1 MRIEGVFRG
10 GIAMR
15 SQLTAIAAFAATIGF
30 GLTAFAQ
37 QAGVGVQGS
46 GSANTQAGVT
56 AQADSNATAQAPAAA
71 PAPAQNQQVGMGL
84 GTGTAAPA
92 PGGSDH
98 DAVVGHLAVGF
109 LGRASIPY
117 GLATNPELPVP
128 VIGVRYWLDP
138 MLGLDL
144 GAGLYLGGTSTDVK
158 TTPPGNTVS
167 ASGPKPAAFVIHAG
181 VPLALASARH
191 FTFEI
196 IPEANFG
203 YASVTGDAASN
214 AAGITKQTGMH
225 LDLGARAGGEIH
237 FGFMGIPQLS
247 LVGSVGL
254 RFDYDKLGQDAAA
267 AAGATRNQSTSVWA
281 LRTSV
286 YDSPWN
292 IFISNVSAFYYF

>member
-1 MRIEGVFRG
+1 
-10 GIAMR
+10 MR
-15 SQLTAIAAFAATIGF
+15 SHSTAIAAFAATIGF
-30 GLTAFAQ
+30 GFTALAQ
-37 QAGVGVQGS
+37 QAAVGVQGS
-46 GSANTQAGVT
+46 ASADTQAGAT
-56 AQADSNATAQAPAAA
+56 AQADPNANAAA
-71 PAPAQNQQVGMGL
+71 QTAAPAQNQQVGMGM
-84 GTGTAAPA
+84 GTGTAAPP

-98 DAVVGHLAVGF
+98 DGVVGHLAVGF

-117 GLATNPELPVP
+117 GLAATPELPVP

-247 LVGSVGL
+247 LVGSVGM
-254 RFDYDKLGQDAAA
+254 RFDYDKLGQDTAAG
-267 AAGATRNQSTSVWA
+267 AAGATQNQSTSVWA

>member
-1 MRIEGVFRG
+1 MKL
-10 GIAMR
+10 R
-15 SQLTAIAAFAATIGF
+15 STAIAAFAATLGF

-37 QAGVGVQGS
+37 QAAVGVQGS
-46 GSANTQAGVT
+46 ASANTQTGAT
-56 AQADSNATAQAPAAA
+56 AQADPNAAAAAQA

-84 GTGTAAPA
+84 GTATAAPA

-98 DAVVGHLAVGF
+98 DAMVGHLAVGF
-109 LGRASIPY
+109 LGRASLPY
-117 GLATNPELPVP
+117 GVPGNPELPVP
-128 VIGVRYWLDP
+128 IIGVRYWLDP

-144 GAGLYLGGTSTDVK
+144 GAGLYLGGTSTDNKVN
-158 TTPPGNTVS
+158 PPGTTVS
-167 ASGPKPAAFVIHAG
+167 TSGPKPTAFAIHAG

-203 YASVTGDAASN
+203 YASVTWDAAVGP
-214 AAGITKQTGMH
+214 AGVTKQTGVH

-254 RFDYDKLGQDAAA
+254 RFDYDKLGQDGPAPG
-267 AAGATRNQSTSVWA
+267 AAGATLNQSTSVWA

>member
-1 MRIEGVFRG
+1 MK
-10 GIAMR
+10 
-15 SQLTAIAAFAATIGF
+15 SHSTAIAAFAATIGF

-37 QAGVGVQGS
+37 QAAVGVQGTAA
-46 GSANTQAGVT
+46 ANTQAGTT

-117 GLATNPELPVP
+117 GLAGNPELPVP

-144 GAGLYLGGTSTDVK
+144 GAGLYLGGTSNDTKV
-158 TTPPGNTVS
+158 TPPGATVS
-167 ASGPKPAAFVIHAG
+167 TSGPKPTAFVIHAG
-181 VPLALASARH
+181 VPLALTSSKH
-191 FTFEI
+191 FAFEV

-203 YASVTGDAASN
+203 YASVAQDAALTGP
-214 AAGITKQTGMH
+214 APGITKQTGVH

-247 LVGSVGL
+247 LVGSVGM
-254 RFDYDKLGQDAAA
+254 RFDYNSLGYDATPV
-267 AAGATRNQSTSVWA
+267 AAGSPTTHQSTSIWA